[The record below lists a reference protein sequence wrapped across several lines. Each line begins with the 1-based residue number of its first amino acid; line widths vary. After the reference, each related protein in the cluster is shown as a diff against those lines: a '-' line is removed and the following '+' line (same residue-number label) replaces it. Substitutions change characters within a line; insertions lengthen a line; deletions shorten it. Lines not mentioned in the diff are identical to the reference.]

1 MMFTKMIMVFDHD
14 VDVQDIGQVLFFLGA
29 NLEPGRDLCVVK
41 GPVDALD
48 HSSALPHLGTKIG
61 FDCTRKGPDE
71 GHSRPWPELIEM
83 DQDVKSKI
91 DSIWTKLKLG

>member
-29 NLEPGRDLCVVK
+29 NLDASRDLCLVK

-48 HSSALPHLGTKIG
+48 MPRLHLSTK
-61 FDCTRKGPDE
+61 
-71 GHSRPWPELIEM
+71 
-83 DQDVKSKI
+83 
-91 DSIWTKLKLG
+91 